1 MKNYMNIRL
10 PRDQVYAIAE
20 DIDQVL
26 EMWRLAFVERRPL
39 EAAEWRTGMNMMIQ
53 IKVACTEAI
62 RQEEAND

>member
-1 MKNYMNIRL
+1 MKNSMNIRL

-39 EAAEWRTGMNMMIQ
+39 EAAEWRTGMNMMVQ
-53 IKVACTEAI
+53 I
-62 RQEEAND
+62 

>member
-1 MKNYMNIRL
+1 MKSFMNIKV
-10 PRDQVYAIAE
+10 PRNTVYEIAE

-39 EAAEWRTGMNMMIQ
+39 EAAEWRRGMNIL
-53 IKVACTEAI
+53 IAVKIACVDAV

>member
-1 MKNYMNIRL
+1 MKPTMNIRM
-10 PRDQVYAIAE
+10 PRDQVYETAE
-20 DIDQVL
+20 DINQVL

-39 EAAEWRTGMNMMIQ
+39 EAAEWRMGMNMMVR

>member
-1 MKNYMNIRL
+1 MKSIMNIRL
-10 PRDQVYAIAE
+10 PRDQVYEIAE

-39 EAAEWRTGMNMMIQ
+39 EAAEWRMGMNMMIQ

>member
-1 MKNYMNIRL
+1 MKSLMNIKV
-10 PRDQVYAIAE
+10 PRNKVYEIAE

-53 IKVACTEAI
+53 IKVACVEAI

>member
-1 MKNYMNIRL
+1 MKSLMNIKV
-10 PRDQVYAIAE
+10 PRNKVYEIAE

-39 EAAEWRTGMNMMIQ
+39 EAAEWRTGMNMMIA
-53 IKVACTEAI
+53 IKIACVDAI